1 MKIFERLLKKDDTD
15 LNNSDR
21 VLTQE
26 ELDLMNVN
34 PYLTKKQQGLIDLDA
49 PMTEEERAR
58 LKANWYQRRSY
69 HRRKAKK
76 EEEKVKTDTITK
88 FANEYAK
95 AHAKEKTNINRIV
108 R

>member
-1 MKIFERLLKKDDTD
+1 MKIIERLLKKDDSD
-15 LNNSDR
+15 LKNSDR
-21 VLTQE
+21 LMTIE
-26 ELDLMNVN
+26 EIDLMNVN
-34 PYLTKKQQGLIDLDA
+34 PYLTKVEDGLIDLDA
-49 PMTEEERAR
+49 PMPEDERAR

-76 EEEKVKTDTITK
+76 VEEKIKIDTITK

-95 AHAKEKTNINRIV
+95 AHAEKESKIHPIV